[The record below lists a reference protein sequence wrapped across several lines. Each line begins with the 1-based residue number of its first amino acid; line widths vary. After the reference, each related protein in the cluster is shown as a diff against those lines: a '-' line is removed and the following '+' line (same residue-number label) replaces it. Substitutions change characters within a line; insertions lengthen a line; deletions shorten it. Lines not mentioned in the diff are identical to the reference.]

1 MSNSMISPSINE
13 LKKLTGDRYSL
24 VVITAQRARQ
34 LIDGELPLIKT
45 TDKKAL
51 TIAIKELEA
60 GVLKYDVLDDTM
72 L

>member
-1 MSNSMISPSINE
+1 MSNSMINPSINE

-24 VVITAQRARQ
+24 VVITSQRARQ

-60 GVLKYDVLDDTM
+60 GVLKYEVLDDTM